1 MKSIAHKSSLLL
13 SVLLLLSSSC
23 QAQPVNAEAREQR
36 QLKSSPAAAAEA
48 DVKMLAAS
56 TANMTPVSMPMG
68 GMMAMSPMALG
79 GGINMQLA
87 QYPGYQAGMMPFLGL
102 NGLPGAGL
110 QTSIASGYPGE
121 PGMGFGL
128 GAGAGGNPGFGLGA
142 PTAGFGLGAPTAGF
156 GVGSPTA
163 GFGVGVPTAGFM
175 YGNPL
180 YANPQLGAGFGPQPT
195 LDNFAALNN
204 IFNMQQAGGLYG
216 QVAAGPLPGYFG
228 GMAGGLDGGNGLLER
243 MKMRS
248 YAPGF

>member
-13 SVLLLLSSSC
+13 LIAVLLLSSC

-56 TANMTPVSMPMG
+56 TANMTPASMPMA

-102 NGLPGAGL
+102 SGLAGTGL

-128 GAGAGGNPGFGLGA
+128 GAGAGTNPGFGLGA
-142 PTAGFGLGAPTAGF
+142 PTAGFGLGASTAGF
-156 GVGSPTA
+156 GLGA
-163 GFGVGVPTAGFM
+163 PTAGFM

-204 IFNMQQAGGLYG
+204 IINMQAGGLYG
-216 QVAAGPLPGYFG
+216 QVAAGPLPSYFG
-228 GMAGGLDGGNGLLER
+228 GMAAGVDGGNGLLER
-243 MKMRS
+243 MKLRS